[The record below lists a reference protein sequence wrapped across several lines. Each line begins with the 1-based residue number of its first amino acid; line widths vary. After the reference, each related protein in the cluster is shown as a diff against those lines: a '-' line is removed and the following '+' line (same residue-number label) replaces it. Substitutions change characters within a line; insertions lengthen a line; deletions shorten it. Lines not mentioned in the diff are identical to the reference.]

1 MYELTE
7 LKDNYLGLI
16 VEMAYE
22 INSIVERMGDT
33 ELFLVK
39 AEMLSVVRHI
49 EAEIESRENV

>member
-39 AEMLSVVRHI
+39 AEIMSVVRHI
-49 EAEIESRENV
+49 EAEMENRENV

>member
-39 AEMLSVVRHI
+39 AEIMSVVRHI
-49 EAEIESRENV
+49 EAEM